1 MSEIEDA
8 VVQTRAKRLR
18 SSRRFGISIQ
28 SKLLL
33 MMLVTALIT
42 AIVIGIIGV
51 VNGRQSLLEATQAHM
66 TSIREMR
73 AHEIEQSLTSLQQYV
88 VAMSERESVIRSTQQ
103 FDEAWHELDEQPLD
117 PGREQ
122 ALDVFYDDVFIP
134 ALEGRSGAEFDKVT
148 LLPRTNAGKYLQSV
162 YTAST
167 PESADRLAILDP
179 GDGSTYSQLNVQY
192 QHIYKGAIEDL
203 GYQDLLVANAH
214 GEIVYS
220 AYKGE
225 DLGLSLDEGAYA
237 NSLLTDAY
245 QRVMTSGSASAIIT
259 TDFERWQP
267 SENRPNMWVV
277 SSIADDDGI
286 YGALIVQ
293 VPMATI
299 NALATGEGSWE
310 AQGFGSTGEV
320 YLVGADDLMRSNSRL
335 LLENPE
341 EFARR
346 SRAGGTAQATVDTMQ
361 EHGGSILQQPVVSS
375 AVDAAQ
381 RGESGVS
388 VNRDYLGG
396 ESVSAYQPLQIG
408 DLDWVI
414 IARSDTGEA
423 YAAVN
428 DFTRNLVLSAL
439 ALLLVVSLAALLL
452 AQTFSRPIRKLAVAV
467 REVAAGDYGVR
478 APVTGR
484 DEVGDLGTAFND
496 MAESL
501 QLKQQL
507 LDEEK
512 AENDRIM
519 RTLMP
524 EEVAERYRAG
534 EEAIAQ
540 SHKNVSV
547 MFAELTDFDD
557 FAHDLSGQEEITAL
571 NELMRLFDEAAK
583 KTGVES
589 VRTLR
594 GGYLASC
601 GLMVPRVDAV
611 RRAVQFASEMRA
623 AVARFNSQH
632 GSSIDL
638 RAGVDSGTVTSGVVS
653 RASLAYDLW
662 GDAVNLSQRVR
673 TVTTEPGVYVSD
685 AVHGRLQE
693 TVGFEQIGTL
703 EVDGAE
709 QAVWRVIG

>member
-1 MSEIEDA
+1 MSDIEA
-8 VVQTRAKRLR
+8 TVEEKRAKRLR
-18 SSRRFGISIQ
+18 RPRRFGISIQ

-33 MMLVTALIT
+33 MLLATALVTAL
-42 AIVIGIIGV
+42 VVGIIGV
-51 VNGRQSLLEATQAHM
+51 VNGRQSLLQATQAHM

-73 AHEIEQSLTSLQQYV
+73 AHEIEQSLTALQQYV
-88 VAMSERESVIRSTQQ
+88 VALSSRESVIESTKA
-103 FDEAWHELDEQPLD
+103 FDDAWHELEEQPFD
-117 PGREQ
+117 PANEVK
-122 ALDVFYDDVFIP
+122 LETFYDDVFIP
-134 ALEGRSGAEFDKVT
+134 TLEERSGADFDKVT
-148 LLPRTNAGKYLQSV
+148 LLPHSNAGKYLQSV

-167 PESADRLAILDP
+167 PESAERLEILDP
-179 GDGSTYSQLNVQY
+179 GDGSAYSALNVEY
-192 QHIYKGAIEDL
+192 QHIYRTAIEDL

-225 DLGLSLDEGAYA
+225 DLGLSLAEGAYA

-245 QRVMTSGSASAIIT
+245 NRVMTSGSASAVVT

-277 SSIADDDGI
+277 SSIADEDGV

-299 NALATGEGSWE
+299 NELTTAGGDWE
-310 AQGFGSTGEV
+310 EQGFGSTGEV

-335 LLENPE
+335 LLEHPE
-341 EFARR
+341 EFAQR
-346 SRAGGTAQATVDTMQ
+346 SRASGTAQATVDTMVR
-361 EHGGSILQQPVVSS
+361 HGGSLLQQPIES
-375 AVDAAQ
+375 AAVEAAQ
-381 RGESGVS
+381 RGESGVT

-414 IARSDTGEA
+414 IARADTGEA
-423 YAAVN
+423 YAPVN
-428 DFTRNLVLSAL
+428 DFTRNLILSAL
-439 ALLLVVSLAALLL
+439 ALLLLVSFAALAL
-452 AQTFSRPIRKLAVAV
+452 AQTFSRPIRKLAGAV
-467 REVAAGDYGVR
+467 REVAAGDYSVR

-484 DEVGDLGTAFND
+484 DEVGELGNAFND

-507 LDEEK
+507 LDEER

-519 RTLMP
+519 STLMP
-524 EEVAERYRAG
+524 QEVADRYRAG
-534 EEAIAQ
+534 EESIAQ
-540 SHKNVSV
+540 AHKNVSV
-547 MFAELTDFDD
+547 VFAELTGFDA
-557 FAHDLSGQEEITAL
+557 FARDLSEQEEITAL

-583 KTGVES
+583 KSGVES

-601 GLMVPRVDAV
+601 GLMSPRVDAV
-611 RRAVQFASEMRA
+611 RRAVQFATEMRA
-623 AVARFNSQH
+623 AVSRFNAQH
-632 GSSIDL
+632 GSDIDL
-638 RAGVDSGTVTSGVVS
+638 RAGVDSGLVTSGVVS

-673 TVTTEPGVYVSD
+673 TVTAEPGVYVSD

-693 TVGFEQIGTL
+693 TVGFEQAGTL
-703 EVDGAE
+703 EVEGTE

>member
-1 MSEIEDA
+1 MSEIQEA
-8 VVQTRAKRLR
+8 VEQTRAERLR
-18 SSRRFGISIQ
+18 SPRRFGISIQ

-42 AIVIGIIGV
+42 ALVVGIIGV
-51 VNGRQSLLEATQAHM
+51 VNGRQSLLQATQAHM

-73 AHEIEQSLTSLQQYV
+73 AHEIEQSLTALQQYV
-88 VAMSERESVIRSTQQ
+88 VALSERESVIESTKQ
-103 FDEAWHELDEQPLD
+103 FDAAWDELEAQPLA
-117 PGREQ
+117 PEREQ
-122 ALDVFYDDVFIP
+122 ALGAFYDDVFIP
-134 ALEGRSGAEFDKVT
+134 ALEERSGADFDKVS
-148 LLPRTNAGKYLQSV
+148 LLPHTDAGKYLQSV

-167 PESADRLAILDP
+167 AESAERLAITDP
-179 GDGSTYSQLNVQY
+179 GDGSTYSRLNAQY
-192 QHIYKGAIEDL
+192 QHIYKSAIESL
-203 GYQDLLVANAH
+203 GYQDLLVANEH
-214 GEIVYS
+214 GDIVYS

-225 DLGLSLDEGAYA
+225 DLGISLTEGAYA
-237 NSLLTDAY
+237 NSLLTDAF
-245 QRVMTSGSASAIIT
+245 QRVMTSGSSSVVIT

-277 SSIADDDGI
+277 SSIADADGI

-299 NALATGEGSWE
+299 NDLTTAGGEWE
-310 AQGFGSTGEV
+310 EQGFGDTGEV
-320 YLVGADDLMRSNSRL
+320 YLVGTDDLMRSNSRL
-335 LLENPE
+335 LLDDPE

-346 SRAGGTAQATVDTMQ
+346 SRSAGTATATVDQMQ
-361 EHGGSILQQPVVSS
+361 EHGGSILLQPIVSS
-375 AVDAAQ
+375 AVEAAQ
-381 RGESGVS
+381 RGESGVT

-414 IARSDTGEA
+414 VARSDTSEA

-428 DFTRNLVLSAL
+428 EFTRNLILSAL
-439 ALLLVVSLAALLL
+439 ALLLLVSLAALLL
-452 AQTFSRPIRKLAVAV
+452 AQTFSRPIRRLAGAV
-467 REVAAGDYGVR
+467 REVAAGDYAVR

-484 DEVGDLGTAFND
+484 DEVGDLGSAFND

-501 QLKQQL
+501 QFKQQL
-507 LDEEK
+507 LEEEK

-534 EEAIAQ
+534 EDAIAQ

-557 FAHDLSGQEEITAL
+557 YARDLSEQEEITAL

-594 GGYLASC
+594 GGYLASS

-611 RRAVQFASEMRA
+611 RRAVQFAREMRA
-623 AVARFNSQH
+623 AVGRFNDQH
-632 GSSIDL
+632 GASIDL

-693 TVGFEQIGTL
+693 TVGFEQVGTL
-703 EVDGAE
+703 EVDGTE